1 MLGKKSNSVIALI
14 VIVILT
20 VWVIM
25 TYNGLVKKDEHV
37 SFQWNEVQ
45 NNYQRRLDLI
55 PQVVNTVRGGAE
67 FEKGILEQVTQA
79 RAKAM
84 QVQTSRVSAAALEAQ
99 SQAQDE
105 LALTFNK
112 LLINVERYPEIKGTR
127 AFKDLQVQL
136 EGTERRIKVARKD
149 FNEAVQDY
157 NSSVRSFPTKI
168 LSGILGFPERK
179 GFTADLGTDRSIEIK
194 F

>member
-14 VIVILT
+14 AIVILT
-20 VWVIM
+20 VWMVM
-25 TYNGLVKKDEHV
+25 TYNSLVKKDEHV

-55 PQVVNTVRGGAE
+55 PQVVNTVKGGAE
-67 FEKGILEQVTQA
+67 FEKGVLEQVTQA

-84 QVQTSRVSAAALEAQ
+84 QVQASQVSAAALEAQ
-99 SQAQDE
+99 SQIQDE
-105 LALTFNK
+105 LALTFNR

-149 FNEAVQDY
+149 FNGAVQDY
-157 NSSVRSFPTKI
+157 NSAVRSFPTKI
-168 LSGILGFPERK
+168 ISGILGFPERK
-179 GFTADLGTDRSIEIK
+179 GFTADLGTDKSIEIK

>member
-14 VIVILT
+14 AIVILT
-20 VWVIM
+20 VWMVM
-25 TYNGLVKKDEHV
+25 TYNSLVKKDEHV

-55 PQVVNTVRGGAE
+55 PQVVNTVKGGAE
-67 FEKGILEQVTQA
+67 FEKGVLEQVTQA

-84 QVQTSRVSAAALEAQ
+84 QVQASQVSAAALEAQ
-99 SQAQDE
+99 SQIQDE
-105 LALTFNK
+105 LALTFNR

-149 FNEAVQDY
+149 FNGAVQDY
-157 NSSVRSFPTKI
+157 NSAVRSFPTKI
-168 LSGILGFPERK
+168 ISRILGFPERK
-179 GFTADLGTDRSIEIK
+179 GFTADLGTDKSIEIK

>member
-25 TYNGLVKKDEHV
+25 TYNGLVKKDEHI

-157 NSSVRSFPTKI
+157 NSAVRSFPTKI

-179 GFTADLGTDRSIEIK
+179 GFTADLGTDKSIEIK